1 MQDGPEKNKRENP
14 GFEKKKVI
22 GFSLKNTRN
31 TATPSQCKSPI
42 TTSNAADINLNDTF
56 YCSLPLFLLT
66 SRIFSMKLM

>member
-14 GFEKKKVI
+14 GFEKKNI
-22 GFSLKNTRN
+22 MRILPENTRN

-56 YCSLPLFLLT
+56 YCSLPLFLFT